1 MSEDDFE
8 PVVLEDPKDRRLR
21 PLFVGRFADLLDLI
35 VERSRYRGEI
45 FPNHQ
50 ITQHNFVSP
59 SNGILITVPRGD
71 DIDSPHTHPRALR
84 AQSPATAELPQAQR
98 HAA

>member
-1 MSEDDFE
+1 MNW
-8 PVVLEDPKDRRLR
+8 DRIEGNWKQLK
-21 PLFVGRFADLLDLI
+21 GN